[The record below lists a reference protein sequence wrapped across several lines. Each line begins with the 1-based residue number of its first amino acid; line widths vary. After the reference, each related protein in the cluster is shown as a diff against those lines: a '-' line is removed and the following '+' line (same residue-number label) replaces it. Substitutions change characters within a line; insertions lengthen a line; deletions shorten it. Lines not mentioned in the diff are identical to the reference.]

1 MFCVGRILQV
11 SIAWVSG
18 EDGVRLDAAFI
29 SLPQMHISVK
39 FSASSYSVRIGTHML
54 RIFTF
59 VYNLRKLTK
68 VNILTNL
75 CSI

>member
-29 SLPQMHISVK
+29 SLPEMHISVK
-39 FSASSYSVRIGTHML
+39 FSASSYSVRIDTRML
-54 RIFTF
+54 RICTF
-59 VYNLRKLTK
+59 MYYLQV
-68 VNILTNL
+68 I
-75 CSI
+75 